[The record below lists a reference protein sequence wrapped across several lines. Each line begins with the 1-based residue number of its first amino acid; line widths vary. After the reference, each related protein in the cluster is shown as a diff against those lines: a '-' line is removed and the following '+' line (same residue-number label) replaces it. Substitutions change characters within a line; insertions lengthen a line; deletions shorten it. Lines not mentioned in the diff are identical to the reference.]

1 MEAPKRLAVKLNS
14 KAERS
19 VKQGHPWVF
28 SDSILKIKEGGKTG
42 DLAILFDSK
51 TDKAFAIGLFD
62 ADSPI
67 RIKVIHHDGPAKI
80 DEAFFKNKLE
90 HAFELRKPL
99 LRTNTNAYR
108 LLFGENDG
116 FPGLI
121 VDVYNKVGVLKLYS
135 AIWFPYLEMIIPH
148 IVAIAKLDC
157 LILRLSRSLEKS
169 DAPYEEGTI
178 LYGALENPEVEFVE
192 YGVRFKTD
200 VLLGHKTGFFLDH
213 RENRRR
219 IGKLS
224 KGKAVLDVF
233 SYAGG
238 FSIHALAG
246 GAKEVTSLD
255 LSKQALELAKQNA
268 ELNKPTGKH
277 FTIAGDAFEELKT
290 LIRQEK
296 KYDVV
301 IIDPPSFAKSQAENE
316 IAKKKYV
323 ELTEIGIQLTEKGG
337 LLLLASCSSRV
348 TEEEL
353 REIHKSVFWRLG
365 VNYTLEDFT
374 QHDIDHPI
382 GFAEGAYLKSGYYRI
397 NK

>member
-148 IVAIAKLDC
+148 IAAIAKLDC

>member
-19 VKQGHPWVF
+19 VKQGHPWIF

-213 RENRRR
+213 RDNRRR
-219 IGKLS
+219 IGELS
-224 KGKAVLDVF
+224 KGKTVLDVF

>member
-19 VKQGHPWVF
+19 VKQGHPWIF

-224 KGKAVLDVF
+224 KGKTVLDVF

-268 ELNKPTGKH
+268 ELNQPTGKH

-348 TEEEL
+348 TDEEL

>member
-19 VKQGHPWVF
+19 VKQGHPWIF

-224 KGKAVLDVF
+224 KGKTVLDVF

>member
-19 VKQGHPWVF
+19 VKQGHPWIF

-135 AIWFPYLEMIIPH
+135 SIWFPYLEMIIPH

-224 KGKAVLDVF
+224 KGKTVLDVF

>member
-19 VKQGHPWVF
+19 VKQGHPWIF
-28 SDSILKIKEGGKTG
+28 SDSILKIKEGRKTG

-224 KGKAVLDVF
+224 KGKTVLDVF